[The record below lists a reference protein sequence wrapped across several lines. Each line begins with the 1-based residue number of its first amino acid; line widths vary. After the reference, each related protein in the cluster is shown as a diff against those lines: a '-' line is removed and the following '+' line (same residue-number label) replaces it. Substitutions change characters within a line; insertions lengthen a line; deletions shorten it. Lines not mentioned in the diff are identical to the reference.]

1 MVSKQKNE
9 MEKKQEI
16 STGTPEKTGGGRKDG
31 FEN

>member
-16 STGTPEKTGGGRKDG
+16 STGRPEKTGGGQKNRQ
-31 FEN
+31 